1 MDFKGV
7 ARGVGGAHQCSPK
20 EKNGNQ
26 FTFSHTPPSSFPSR
40 AAAAPHNSRLFKLI
54 DFASHDFGGGGRGEE
69 TLCASFQAHH
79 IST

>member
-7 ARGVGGAHQCSPK
+7 ARGVGGVHPMLSQREEWKPIHV
-20 EKNGNQ
+20 
-26 FTFSHTPPSSFPSR
+26 FPYTPVFLFLSSV
-40 AAAAPHNSRLFKLI
+40 AAPHNSRLFKLI

-69 TLCASFQAHH
+69 TLCARFQAHH